1 MSWIA
6 QGFTNVVNSITS
18 VLDYLN
24 PTSKNFIL
32 SKVIDFLNPVSENF
46 ILKSVGNFLSDIFNK
61 IGDILS
67 YINPLSDNFFG
78 KKLIELFGELLQKLF
93 IPKEESF
100 TKFQDI
106 FNEKLGFVE
115 NIKSGVNSLKNM
127 FNNVE
132 ELPILSINVDSK
144 YYKGELTIIDLNWYS
159 QYKTYGDLVITGFCY
174 VFFIWRIWVHLPN
187 ILQGSS
193 GVTDIV
199 TTFKQD
205 NVKESSSPW
214 YIKGQKSLFK

>member
-6 QGFTNVVNSITS
+6 QGFANVVNSITS

-32 SKVIDFLNPVSENF
+32 SKVIDFLNPASENF

-100 TKFQDI
+100 TNFQNV
-106 FNEKLGFVE
+106 FKEKLGF
-115 NIKSGVNSLKNM
+115 ID
-127 FNNVE
+127 
-132 ELPILSINVDSK
+132 SINYSINSIKDMLNNIDSVPKMTIDINSK
-144 YYKGELTIIDLNWYS
+144 YYKGELTVIDLSWYS
-159 QYKTYGDLVITGFCY
+159 QYKTYGDIVITGFVY
-174 VFFIWRIWVHLPN
+174 VFFFLRLWNHTSE
-187 ILQGSS
+187 ILNGVSSYGSTMS
-193 GVTDIV
+193 NAIIHN
-199 TTFKQD
+199 K
-205 NVKESSSPW
+205 K
-214 YIKGQKSLFK
+214 

>member
-100 TKFQDI
+100 TKFENV
-106 FNEKLGFVE
+106 FKEKLSFIDS
-115 NIKSGVNSLKNM
+115 IKTGINSIKNM
-127 FNNVE
+127 LNNIE
-132 ELPILSINVDSK
+132 SCPKFTIDIDSK
-144 YYKGELTIIDLNWYS
+144 YYKGELTVIDLAWYS
-159 QYKTYGDLVITGFCY
+159 QYKTYGDLVITGFTY
-174 VFFIWRIWVHLPN
+174 IFFFLRIFIHIPN
-187 ILQGSS
+187 ILHGVSS
-193 GVTDIV
+193 VGDITTDV
-199 TTFKQD
+199 KQSD
-205 NVKESSSPW
+205 SPW

>member
-1 MSWIA
+1 M
-6 QGFTNVVNSITS
+6 
-18 VLDYLN
+18 N

-32 SKVIDFLNPVSENF
+32 SKIIDFLNPASENF

-115 NIKSGVNSLKNM
+115 NIKSGVNSLKDM
-127 FNNVE
+127 FNDVE
-132 ELPILSINVDSK
+132 ELPTLSIDIDSK

-159 QYKTYGDLVITGFCY
+159 QYKAFGDLVITGFCY
-174 VFFIWRIWVHLPN
+174 IFFIWRIWVHLPS

-199 TTFKQD
+199 ATFKQD

-214 YIKGQKSLFK
+214 FIKGQKSLFK